1 MAVWHRVSEFVAA
14 DFGSATLRTA
24 FVRSVY
30 RLR

>member
-1 MAVWHRVSEFVAA
+1 MAVWHRVSEFGAA

-24 FVRSVY
+24 FVGSVL